1 MRKHTVLAHRN
12 LYPVFQAP
20 DGHELLCDYW
30 ELINAAPA
38 GGADNLVN
46 EVSTDFLIGQ
56 KVILMIYVTNQ

>member
-1 MRKHTVLAHRN
+1 MMNKNDVCNSKNHMTDVNEPIHC
-12 LYPVFQAP
+12 YYSIVFQAP

-46 EVSTDFLIGQ
+46 EV
-56 KVILMIYVTNQ
+56 K

>member
-1 MRKHTVLAHRN
+1 MTDVNGHIHC
-12 LYPVFQAP
+12 YYSIVFQAP

-46 EVSTDFLIGQ
+46 EV
-56 KVILMIYVTNQ
+56 K